1 MQYQVARRLDRSF
14 DLDESLAAFAG
25 LIDRID
31 QLAERGA
38 VSTSLTH
45 RVFDEFDDLV
55 YAVDE
60 HVRGLSADDA
70 SLVGA
75 RLQAALAPLMR
86 RSAHAWRWYSK
97 PRGYAGDYLTIARVY
112 DDEATG
118 LRPVDRILDRCFLRL
133 PAVRAVQNRR
143 QLLVTEIRN
152 TIAAAGGRPVRVCS
166 LACGPAR
173 EVFDTFLEL
182 PEPSALASTL
192 VDFDAE
198 ALAHCADECVRRDV
212 SEHVDLVNANLIH
225 VALGRRTLDLAP
237 QDLVYSIGLID
248 YFPDRIVV
256 KLLDRLHDVLRPGG
270 RVILGNFHPRNP
282 TRAVMDHLLDWKLIH
297 RDEEQMH
304 ALFRASAFGTRCT
317 RIVYEREGINLF
329 AECVKS

>member
-1 MQYQVARRLDRSF
+1 MRP
-14 DLDESLAAFAG
+14 
-25 LIDRID
+25 
-31 QLAERGA
+31 
-38 VSTSLTH
+38 
-45 RVFDEFDDLV
+45 
-55 YAVDE
+55 
-60 HVRGLSADDA
+60 LSPADA
-70 SLVGA
+70 SAFGA
-75 RLQAALAPLMR
+75 RLHTALASVMR

-112 DDEATG
+112 DDEVTG
-118 LRPVDRILDRCFLRL
+118 DRPMDRVLDRCFLRL
-133 PAVRAVQNRR
+133 PATRAVQNRR
-143 QLLVTEIRN
+143 QLVVGEIRN
-152 TIAAAGGRPVRVCS
+152 AIAAAAAEGRPARVTS

-182 PEPSALASTL
+182 PEPSALVSTL

-198 ALAHCADECVRRDV
+198 ALEYCADERVRRGVAEDV
-212 SEHVDLVNANLIH
+212 HLVNANLIH
-225 VALGRRTLDLAP
+225 VALGRRPLELEP

-256 KLLDRLHDVLRPGG
+256 KLLDRLYDVLRPGG

-282 TRAVMDHLLDWKLIH
+282 TRAIMDHVLDWKLIH

-304 ALFRASAFGTRCT
+304 ALFRASAFGQRAT
-317 RIVYEREGINLF
+317 RIVYEREGVNLF